1 MITIN
6 YNGKKYEPVIYENNT
21 IGKELQSMINNGY
34 LEEVKENK
42 EDVLS
47 VKQENPHD
55 KIKIVTPRWETI
67 HINYDFMPSDTS
79 ILEKLREEL
88 NRRIKDY
95 KELEESVESD
105 RLAGDFFI
113 KRREVEGILY
123 YLTSLETKE
132 EPVVYT
138 STAISDIWKCGGV
151 ITDWIPTPWQEEPE
165 ELFRTCKCD
174 GCKDDVVWLEPNMD
188 EGIPN
193 NMTTTTRE
201 SFKELYYSTL
211 TVSWED
217 QLESIWAW
225 HENEIKEAEESK
237 NNAYH
242 ERNILVCALTKLFPA
257 YLALHS
263 EEEDWEDDWR
273 WVVYIDL
280 PTGQVSWH
288 IHDSEKLMFDHLE
301 VKENNWDGHNTQR
314 KYERLLAISSL

>member
-1 MITIN
+1 MITIT
-6 YNGKKYEPVIYENNT
+6 YNGKKYEPAKYENNT

-34 LEEVKENK
+34 LEEIKENK

-47 VKQENPHD
+47 IKQENPHD

-67 HINYDFMPSDTS
+67 HINYDFIQSDTS

-132 EPVVYT
+132 NKEPTWVDDLQW
-138 STAISDIWKCGGV
+138 ISKLIEEDVKKEQF
-151 ITDWIPTPWQEEPE
+151 TPWQEEPE

-201 SFKELYYSTL
+201 RMQIWKKETL
-211 TVSWED
+211 DEIRSCATEEEADEIVLKFIETIKKEAKESWEERIKKEWD
-217 QLESIWAW
+217 YSIRAW
-225 HENEIKEAEESK
+225 MNQKEM
-237 NNAYH
+237 
-242 ERNILVCALTKLFPA
+242 KLF
-257 YLALHS
+257 
-263 EEEDWEDDWR
+263 
-273 WVVYIDL
+273 
-280 PTGQVSWH
+280 
-288 IHDSEKLMFDHLE
+288 F
-301 VKENNWDGHNTQR
+301 
-314 KYERLLAISSL
+314 SSLK

>member
-1 MITIN
+1 MITIT
-6 YNGKKYEPVIYENNT
+6 YNGKKYEPAKYENNT
-21 IGKELQSMINNGY
+21 IGKELQSMINIGY

-47 VKQENPHD
+47 IKQENPHD

-132 EPVVYT
+132 NKEPTWVDDLQW
-138 STAISDIWKCGGV
+138 ISKLIEEDVKKEQF
-151 ITDWIPTPWQEEPE
+151 TPWQEEPE

-201 SFKELYYSTL
+201 RFTEEFWYIFDTNDMSAKPINEKMLSFIETI
-211 TVSWED
+211 E
-217 QLESIWAW
+217 
-225 HENEIKEAEESK
+225 KEAEECMK
-237 NNAYH
+237 
-242 ERNILVCALTKLFPA
+242 EKCL
-257 YLALHS
+257 
-263 EEEDWEDDWR
+263 
-273 WVVYIDL
+273 
-280 PTGQVSWH
+280 
-288 IHDSEKLMFDHLE
+288 EKLREREKKLI
-301 VKENNWDGHNTQR
+301 KEHRNYDVRQVQYDI
-314 KYERLLAISSL
+314 KAISSL